1 MESAAVWVS
10 IDELR
15 PWDKNPRKNEKAI
28 PKVVE
33 SMKRFGFAAPIIAR
47 LDGEIIAGHT
57 RYQAAKQLGLD
68 RVPVRYMDLDPADAR
83 LLALADN
90 KLNEIAEWDENALN
104 EILRELNDEQ
114 LLVAGFDIP
123 KEIDVTALEISAPEE
138 QFCLF
143 IDCPDEETLRDLF
156 DEMSSRSNLKVKLV

>member
-33 SMKRFGFAAPIIAR
+33 SIKRFGFAAPIIAR
-47 LDGEIIAGHT
+47 QDGEIIAGHT

-90 KLNEIAEWDENALN
+90 KLNEIAEWDEDALN
-104 EILRELNDEQ
+104 EILRELNDDE
-114 LLVAGFDIP
+114 LLVAGFDLP
-123 KEIDVTALEISAPEE
+123 KEIDVTALEIPVPVE